1 MERIPN
7 LHKIRQIMYPEPEIY
22 TLQDMMED
30 EDDST
35 ESPLDDALFQAY
47 RSTDTW
53 TDVDEKRRLIEITVD
68 ADGVLTVDAIQTHT
82 QQVSDIVQKLGAGRV
97 QFVGIQGGTQMRVG
111 LVYRY

>member
-7 LHKIRQIMYPEPEIY
+7 LYKIRQIMYPEPEIY
-22 TLQDMMED
+22 TLQDMME
-30 EDDST
+30 EDST